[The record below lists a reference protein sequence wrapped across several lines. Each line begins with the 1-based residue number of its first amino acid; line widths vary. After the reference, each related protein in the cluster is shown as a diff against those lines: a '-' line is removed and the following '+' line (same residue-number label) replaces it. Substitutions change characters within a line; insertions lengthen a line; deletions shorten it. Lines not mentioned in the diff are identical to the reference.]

1 MHTLITGV
9 TECGKTT
16 LGKRLAAAHE
26 KSGGGV
32 MVLTAVFEKWP
43 CAYITTD
50 QQDFLDVFWGSRC
63 CFVFVDEAGQTVG
76 HYKDTMTAVATRGR
90 HYGHSCYFLVQRPK
104 LIDPNVRGQCTQLFC
119 FSIGQEDADDLAR
132 EWNQPEL
139 RNAPKLRKGEYYR
152 CLRFNESG
160 EPFIERGK
168 LW

>member
-16 LGKRLAAAHE
+16 LGKRLAKQHRDA
-26 KSGGGV
+26 GIGV
-32 MVLTAVFEKWP
+32 LVLTAVFEKWP
-43 CAYITTD
+43 CDYITTK
-50 QQDFLDVFWGSRC
+50 QSDFLDTFWGSRSC
-63 CFVFVDEAGQTVG
+63 MAFVDEAGETVG
-76 HYKDTMTAVATRGR
+76 HYTDTMKAIATRGR

-104 LIDPNVRGQCTQLFC
+104 MIDPNVRGQCTQLFC

-139 RNAPKLRKGEYYR
+139 KNASKLRKGEYYR
-152 CLRFNESG
+152 CLRFNDDGVPS
-160 EPFIERGK
+160 IEKGA